1 MVKVNL
7 KKQINFIAQS
17 RYAFVISLICVI
29 LSVFGIY
36 YKGLEKGI
44 DFVGGVLV
52 EVQSTEQIDMAQM
65 RDKVGALN
73 LGETNLQSIGTSGT
87 QMLIHVVVDTTN
99 KEEQDAVITQI
110 KGVLGSDV
118 EYQRIEV
125 VGPKVGAELLQKSIW
140 AAVLALVAIA
150 VYIWF
155 RFEWQFAFACLIAL
169 AHDLLVTVG
178 LFAWTGLDFNMT
190 VVAGLLSMA
199 GYVTNDKVVNFDRIR
214 ENLKLYHKMPVVDL
228 LNKSLNDTLSRT
240 LLTSVTTMLMLIILI
255 FLGGETLYGFSIC
268 LLFGIV
274 IGTYSSLYLAVPMLR
289 FFDLKAVATKVE
301 DLGPYAETAKY
312 EMEAKKIPLGHYS
325 KCSGRCSR

>member
-1 MVKVNL
+1 
-7 KKQINFIAQS
+7 
-17 RYAFVISLICVI
+17 
-29 LSVFGIY
+29 
-36 YKGLEKGI
+36 
-44 DFVGGVLV
+44 
-52 EVQSTEQIDMAQM
+52 
-65 RDKVGALN
+65 
-73 LGETNLQSIGTSGT
+73 
-87 QMLIHVVVDTTN
+87 MLIHVVVDTSD
-99 KEEQDAVITQI
+99 KAEQDAVISQI
-110 KGVLGSDV
+110 KTTLGSDV

-214 ENLKLYHKMPVVDL
+214 ENLKLYHKMPTDEL

-240 LLTSVTTMLMLIILI
+240 LLTSVTTMLMLVILI

-289 FFDLKAVATKVE
+289 FFDLRAVATKTE

-312 EMEAKKIPLGHYS
+312 EMEAKKMPLGHYS

>member
-1 MVKVNL
+1 M

-17 RYAFVISLICVI
+17 KFAFLISAICIV
-29 LSVFGIY
+29 LSIVGIY
-36 YKGLEKGI
+36 YKGLDKGI
-44 DFVGGVLV
+44 DFVGGILV
-52 EVQSTEQIDMAQM
+52 EVQSEQDIDMAQM
-65 RDKVGALN
+65 RDKVGALK
-73 LGETNLQSIGTSGT
+73 LGETNLQSVGATEN
-87 QMLIHVVVDTTN
+87 QMLIHVVVDTTD
-99 KEEQDAVITQI
+99 KAKQESVITQI
-110 KGVLGSDV
+110 KETLGSGF

-125 VGPKVGAELLQKSIW
+125 VGPKVGAELLRKSIW
-140 AAVLALVAIA
+140 AAVLALAAIA
-150 VYIWF
+150 FYIWM
-155 RFEWQFAFACLIAL
+155 RFEWQFALACLIAL

-214 ENLKLYHKMPVVDL
+214 ENLKLYRKMPIIDL

-289 FFDLKAVATKVE
+289 YFDLRAMTEKPEET
-301 DLGPYAETAKY
+301 GPYAEASKY
-312 EMEAKKIPLGHYS
+312 EMEAKKEPLGRYS
-325 KCSGRCSR
+325 KCGGNCKHC